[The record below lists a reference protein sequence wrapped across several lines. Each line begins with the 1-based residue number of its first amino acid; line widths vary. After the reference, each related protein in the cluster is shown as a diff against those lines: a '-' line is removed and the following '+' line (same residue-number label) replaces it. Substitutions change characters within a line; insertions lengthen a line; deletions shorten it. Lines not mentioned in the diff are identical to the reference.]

1 MSLKEIIKIIFQKR
15 KRRYKEKQMVVL
27 KVKIKYVK

>member
-1 MSLKEIIKIIFQKR
+1 MSLKEIMKIIFKKR

-27 KVKIKYVK
+27 KVKINM